1 MENFIR
7 PVHTYITSILFIT
20 VFIIMASLCGTA
32 MSATVAPSQ
41 AVITPPALTVIL
53 NDQQL
58 RFNEVAPIIENGRTL
73 VPLRV
78 IFEAMGAT
86 VDWDPA
92 TGTATATR
100 GNTTVVLPLNSTQPT
115 VNGVVWKL
123 DVPSRIVGGRT
134 LAPLAFVGRAFGGN
148 VGWDEVN
155 RTVNIQAPAKDGSRV
170 VAVTVGKDGVNLRSG
185 ADRSFPSVDFVLP
198 GERLNVLGEQNGWY
212 QVNRGSK
219 NAWVAGWVVDV
230 SWQEAAPVTPTP
242 PPVVTVP
249 PEPIPQ
255 LEGLRLSTLRDNSG
269 LRIVMESGV
278 KLETKLNKTS
288 GKITYE
294 FANVQM
300 EGTSYIEPPFGNQ
313 LIRAQASNQGKNVV
327 VEIQFPT
334 GVEYLTTTE
343 NEGERAV
350 LTIPDFISGVARST
364 FGNSGEKITISSTVA
379 LAYTSNQ
386 TGTSLELVLDNVLP
400 GKAQASYNYDSH
412 LISSME
418 FNGKTAGSVSQ
429 TVLTLTTSQP
439 AKFAVGL
446 SSDLATL
453 NIMFIDQSEIQNRVP
468 MVVLDA
474 GHGGKDTG
482 ARGDGIDEKDV
493 NLAIVLNVG
502 ERLTQKGIKVVYTRN
517 DDSYLSLDE
526 ITSIANLYNAALFV
540 SIHSNANLSPDPS
553 GTETYCYYPME
564 NPQLYLQKDER
575 FNLATKL
582 QQALVAKLG
591 LNDRG
596 VKQANFAVLR
606 NTQMP
611 SALVELAF
619 ISNPGEC
626 ELLKQQQFRDLAA
639 QAIADGI
646 EGYM

>member
-1 MENFIR
+1 MEKLIR
-7 PVHTYITSILFIT
+7 PVHTHIASILFIT
-20 VFIIMASLCGTA
+20 VFLIMAALGGTA
-32 MSATVAPSQ
+32 MSATVAP
-41 AVITPPALTVIL
+41 ALTVIL
-53 NDQQL
+53 NNQQL

-212 QVNRGSK
+212 QVNRGAK

-230 SWQEAAPVTPTP
+230 SWQEA
-242 PPVVTVP
+242 VP

-429 TVLTLTTSQP
+429 TVLTLTTRQP

-502 ERLTQKGIKVVYTRN
+502 EILTQKGIKVVYTRN

-526 ITSIANLYNAALFV
+526 ISNIANLYNAALFV

-564 NPQLYLQKDER
+564 NPQLFLQKDER

-596 VKQANFAVLR
+596 VKQANFSVLR

-646 EGYM
+646 EGYMKANIKS